1 MIMGKF
7 DNFEYAGKNSGIYN
21 LVLCEINK
29 DYKSLISGAEYE
41 PSVDT
46 LPRSAN
52 QLLLGLDYSNK
63 PLEFD
68 LEIINPDENI
78 PYTQVEEIKDWLFG
92 QNGWKK
98 FVLINERQDYYLRA
112 LLIPSEDIMDV
123 NGYRGFRCK
132 LRNDSGFWYK
142 NERID
147 LPLSYTD
154 GINQGIS
161 TITKTIKL
169 KNIPDRIEINPM
181 VSFSTVPLK
190 RSFHTDTIC
199 CLVPGQLTITNQNG
213 TPEYEVV
220 ADDNAFSSKISGTY
234 DSETN
239 IFTATDSSRLV
250 VGTYYSVAYWLQ
262 ENASSQDKWNEGTT
276 FLTKIMNKS
285 NGSAMALD
293 GDAAEFSIVADCK
306 YGTYQKTLEGTTTLH
321 NLKYPPFIDDST
333 KYSNLLYLSRG
344 ENVIQIS
351 TKLTTNLQLNKY
363 SWGWNYSD
371 IMKNNKIIF
380 SFVSPHRIGGF

>member
-1 MIMGKF
+1 MGKF

-41 PSVDT
+41 PSVDM

-92 QNGWKK
+92 QDGWKK

-147 LPLSYTD
+147 LPLNYTD
-154 GINQGIS
+154 GINQGVS

-190 RSFHTDTIC
+190 RSLHTTSIC
-199 CLVPGQLTITNQNG
+199 CTVPGQLTVTSQNG
-213 TPEYEVV
+213 TPEYVAV
-220 ADDNAFSSKISGTY
+220 ADDSAFSSKISGDY
-234 DSETN
+234 SDETN

-250 VGTYYSVAYWLQ
+250 VGTYYRVAYWLQ

-306 YGTYQKTLEGTTTLH
+306 YGTYQKTLNGTTTSH

-351 TKLTTNLQLNKY
+351 TKLTTNLQMNRY

-371 IMKNNKIIF
+371 IMKNNKITF
-380 SFVSPHRIGGF
+380 LFVSLHRIGGF